1 MVSSAELLIRWTQKY
16 ILFDWAFLS
25 LFEIMNILYIID
37 VVTSVI
43 ITPAVIN
50 VLVIVGGGCKN
61 VQS

>member
-25 LFEIMNILYIID
+25 LFEIMNILYITD

-50 VLVIVGGGCKN
+50 VLVIVGGGCEN